1 MLNDLSFLEVGSDWL
16 PSEERSRIALYEL
29 NSALYENDHLAILD
43 TLLKTVYPEQEIN
56 ETVKRVFVNLYR
68 GVSKLWADLLF
79 SEKPTISQA
88 DKTSEDYLNE
98 LIKKSRFWRTA
109 KKVAIDVSRYG
120 NGLFKVRTVKGE
132 AVIEPVTPRIWFPV
146 VSPDNVNNILYH
158 VIAYSFVENKVQYLK
173 VEIHEIGKITHK
185 LFIID
190 KDANKIKEEIA
201 LDTLDRYKGIEAV
214 ETTNADDFLII
225 PVCNSSCSEHIFGED
240 DYTDINPLVSQIE
253 LHLSKCG
260 KDLEEQG
267 NIKYGPGTAIDEN
280 GNIQKNG
287 YIPMLGGANKTDP
300 PGVVAWT
307 VQIEAIKEYIAQ
319 LMFFFYMVGNISPVL
334 FDPNQ
339 TIASNISG
347 VAMKRLMQ
355 RMVHEFGH
363 SLDIGIMKAS
373 TKGFSHY
380 SKELQK
386 IIEQNRIKRIDKF
399 PETVK
404 AKFIEI
410 QKKTIRSNGTID
422 FKERRQWGAV
432 NDIYDALCNGN
443 LHKQPFSMY
452 GHGTKYYRQQ
462 GTKELEIFANYVQ
475 LRLQNKTE
483 QLNFLKENSPELL
496 KSLEN
501 LFTMYVKDIKKL

>member
-146 VSPDNVNNILYH
+146 VSPDNVNDILYH

-300 PGVVAWT
+300 PGVVTWT

-355 RMVHEFGH
+355 RMVAKVGSLADEFDD
-363 SLDIGIMKAS
+363 S
-373 TKGFSHY
+373 
-380 SKELQK
+380 
-386 IIEQNRIKRIDKF
+386 IKRVFHIAAQLENKNLSDYSIKWKDGIVDDIAERV
-399 PETVK
+399 ETAQK
-404 AKFIEI
+404 AGVTQTMSNKTAIAFVQQLEGEALETEIAEIEE
-410 QKKTIRSNGTID
+410 
-422 FKERRQWGAV
+422 ERKSSSVLNLA
-432 NDIYDALCNGN
+432 DIYPSDEPEEDEGN
-443 LHKQPFSMY
+443 NDDK
-452 GHGTKYYRQQ
+452 
-462 GTKELEIFANYVQ
+462 NNND
-475 LRLQNKTE
+475 QNSEK
-483 QLNFLKENSPELL
+483 
-496 KSLEN
+496 
-501 LFTMYVKDIKKL
+501 